1 MKNSI
6 LFIIL
11 ITASS
16 WCLSAQTA
24 VTIEESRRAAVNF
37 AQRYLNYP
45 TIDNTQIDT
54 VVEYV
59 SGPDLRMRE
68 VVFDNKLSV
77 VLSSWK
83 NCLPVLMYTT
93 EGGKLLSD
101 TVSIPEGLKYF
112 IRGYSFSI
120 GYMVDSLRRQ
130 EEHPQ
135 WSELLDTLE
144 DVIYS
149 PNTVYGPLLS
159 TKWGQEEANF
169 GSCEAYNHY
178 VEETNDSCQCSNIYG
193 RKCPAGCVATAMAQ
207 IMNYWKYPIFRPN
220 RMEPYDWCNM
230 PDELR
235 INYISGGVI
244 VENLNFENE
253 RNAIARLMKDCGDAA
268 DMDYCFSR
276 KCQSYSTPQK
286 ARNALVNTFGY
297 HPDAVRHLRSSYS
310 TNNWKAM
317 VIGNITSG
325 MPVLYAGVSLPTTQ
339 YNWNGHA
346 FVCDGY
352 NSATDMFHFN
362 FGHLGVGNAWCNIDS
377 IIEHTLGV
385 TYNWNH
391 LERAVFNIYPAT
403 TQDYCNFILPL
414 EQYYDDYYNIQGNT
428 SPVSYNNVPHAAAVL
443 LSSANN
449 SAFPSSWHIIPSGA
463 SSEYAAH
470 KEIVLRDGFHAAQGS
485 DFHAYITPCASCD
498 DTPSRLN
505 PAQIME
511 NRSQRL
517 TTDQNTLHKTPIVKD
532 LVHIYPNPAQTQV
545 TVVSEQGIVNR
556 IRLYDVYGKLLK
568 TVNVNANM
576 AEVDVRELCAG
587 VYVLRVETD
596 SGAVVKRVVKQ

>member
-1 MKNSI
+1 MKRII
-6 LFIIL
+6 LFILLTI
-11 ITASS
+11 ASTRF
-16 WCLSAQTA
+16 LSAQIA
-24 VTIEESRRAAVNF
+24 VTIEESRRAAVNY
-37 AQRYLNYP
+37 AQRHLQYHTLDE
-45 TIDNTQIDT
+45 TRIDT
-54 VVEYV
+54 VVEFR

-77 VLSSWK
+77 VLSAWK
-83 NCLPVLMYTT
+83 NCPPILMYTT
-93 EGGKLLSD
+93 EGGRLLSD

-120 GYMVDSLRRQ
+120 GYMVDSIRRQ

-135 WSELLDTLE
+135 WAELLDTLE
-144 DVIYS
+144 DATYS

-159 TKWGQEEANF
+159 TRWGQEGANF

-297 HPDAVRHLRSSYS
+297 HPDAVRRLRSSYS

-317 VIGNITSG
+317 VIRNITSG

-339 YNWNGHA
+339 YDWNGHA

-362 FGHLGVGNAWCNIDS
+362 FGHLGVGNAWCTIDS
-377 IIEHTLGV
+377 IIEGS
-385 TYNWNH
+385 YNWNH
-391 LERAVFNIYPAT
+391 LERAVFNIYPGTA
-403 TQDYCNFILPL
+403 QDYCNFILPL
-414 EQYYDDYYNIQGNT
+414 EQYYDDYYNTHGNS
-428 SPVSYNNVPHAAAVL
+428 SPISYNNVPHAAAVL

-449 SAFPSSWHIIPSGA
+449 SVFPSSWHVIPSGA

-470 KEIVLRDGFHAAQGS
+470 KEVVLRDGFVATQGS

-498 DTPSRLN
+498 DTSSRMMPAHVSNNKSQLYEDGTKESRN
-505 PAQIME
+505 PQ
-511 NRSQRL
+511 
-517 TTDQNTLHKTPIVKD
+517 TLKAGIIV
-532 LVHIYPNPAQTQV
+532 YPNPAYTKI
-545 TVVSEQGIVNR
+545 TVHSEQGTVDKVQV
-556 IRLYDVYGKLLK
+556 YDVYGKLLK
-568 TVNVNANM
+568 TVEAGDNIV
-576 AEVDVRELCAG
+576 ELDVSELASGMYFVRVSTDKG
-587 VYVLRVETD
+587 VVTK
-596 SGAVVKRVVKQ
+596 SFVKK

>member
-1 MKNSI
+1 M
-6 LFIIL
+6 
-11 ITASS
+11 
-16 WCLSAQTA
+16 
-24 VTIEESRRAAVNF
+24 NF
-37 AQRYLNYP
+37 AQRYLQYH
-45 TIDNTQIDT
+45 TLDETRIDT
-54 VVEYV
+54 VVEFR

-68 VVFDNKLSV
+68 ISFDNGLSV

-93 EGGKLLSD
+93 EGGRLLSD

-120 GYMVDSLRRQ
+120 GYMVDSLRHQ

-135 WSELLDTLE
+135 WSELLDPSAE
-144 DVIYS
+144 VIRTT
-149 PNTVYGPLLS
+149 NTIYGPFLT
-159 TKWGQEEANF
+159 TKWDQTKDIYNTCESFNYF
-169 GSCEAYNHY
+169 VKKSYHICSCAS
-178 VEETNDSCQCSNIYG
+178 VSG
-193 RKCPAGCVATAMAQ
+193 RKCPTGCVATAMAQ
-207 IMNYWKYPIFRPN
+207 IMNYWKYPIYRPN

-230 PDELR
+230 VDLLGLYIDSNGVLL
-235 INYISGGVI
+235 INP
-244 VENLNFENE
+244 NFENE
-253 RNAIARLMKDCGDAA
+253 RNAIARLMADCGEAA
-268 DMDYCFSR
+268 DMDYCIGGLS
-276 KCQSYSTPQK
+276 CQSFTTPIK
-286 ARNALVNTFGY
+286 ARNALVDSFGY
-297 HPDAVRHLRSSYS
+297 HPDAVRLIRSDYS
-310 TNNWKAM
+310 TSSWKNLLKGDLIM
-317 VIGNITSG
+317 G
-325 MPVLYAGVSLPTTQ
+325 MPVLYAGMSYYASN
-339 YNWNGHA
+339 YNTGAHA

-362 FGHLGVGNAWCNIDS
+362 WGHISGIDAWCTIDS
-377 IIEHTLGV
+377 IVEHNGDGN
-385 TYNWNH
+385 YNWNH

-498 DTPSRLN
+498 DTPSRFN

-517 TTDQNTLHKTPIVKD
+517 TTDQNTLHKTPTVKD
-532 LVHIYPNPAQTQV
+532 YVHIYPNPTQTQV